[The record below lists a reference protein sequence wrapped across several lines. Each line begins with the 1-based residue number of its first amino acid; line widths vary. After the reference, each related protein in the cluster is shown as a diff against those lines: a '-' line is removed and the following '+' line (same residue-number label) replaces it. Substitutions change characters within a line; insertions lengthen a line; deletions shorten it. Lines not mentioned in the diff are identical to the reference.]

1 MKYHPESAQDQAK
14 YAVGRAAVERYA
26 HDGARLGL
34 GSGTTSAW
42 FVRALG
48 EKVEQGLDVVGVPT
62 SNFTR
67 DLALS
72 VGIPLLDINDL
83 DAPLEVTLDGPDEVD
98 HDGDQIKGGGA
109 CLLWERMVAEAS
121 DKVVCIAD
129 DTKLVDQLGKFPMP
143 IEVVQYGWMATRR
156 SVTALL
162 TDLGYTD
169 VQIVQRS
176 RDGQPVITDNGNFIL
191 DAHLLA
197 ITDKGLLDTQLN
209 LIPGVVENGM
219 FTGIVD
225 EILMASPNGDTRLI
239 ELPHRKA
246 ARKPQWRKHK

>member
-1 MKYHPESAQDQAK
+1 MKYDPQTAQDKAK

-26 HDGARLGL
+26 YDGARLGL

-48 EKVEQGLDVVGVPT
+48 EQVEQGLDVVGVPT
-62 SNFTR
+62 STFTR

-72 VGIPLLDINDL
+72 VGITLLDINDL
-83 DAPLEVTLDGPDEVD
+83 DAPLDITLDGPDEVD
-98 HDGDQIKGGGA
+98 RDGDQIKGGGA
-109 CLLWERMVAEAS
+109 CLLWERMVADAS
-121 DKVVCIAD
+121 RKVVCIAD
-129 DTKLVDQLGKFPMP
+129 DTKLVDQLGRFPLP

-156 SVTALL
+156 SVTRLL
-162 TDLGYTD
+162 DDLGYSD
-169 VQIVQRS
+169 IEIVRRS
-176 RDGQPVITDNGNFIL
+176 RDGQPVVTDNGNFIL
-191 DAHLLA
+191 DAQLRA

-239 ELPHRKA
+239 ELPNRKA
-246 ARKPQWRKHK
+246 ARQAGRRK

>member
-1 MKYHPESAQDQAK
+1 MKYNPRTPQDVAK

-48 EKVEQGLDVVGVPT
+48 EKVEEGLDVVGVPT
-62 SNFTR
+62 STSTR
-67 DLALS
+67 DLAVS
-72 VGIPLLDINDL
+72 VGITLLDINDL
-83 DAPLEVTLDGPDEVD
+83 DAPLDVTLDGPDEVD
-98 HDGDQIKGGGA
+98 RDGDQIKGGGA
-109 CLLWERMVAEAS
+109 CLLWERMVADAS
-121 DKVVCIAD
+121 RKVVCIAD
-129 DTKLVDQLGKFPMP
+129 DTKLVDQLGRFPLP

-156 SVTALL
+156 SVTHLL
-162 TDLGYTD
+162 DDLGYSD
-169 VQIVQRS
+169 IEIVRRS

-191 DAHLLA
+191 DAHLRA

-219 FTGIVD
+219 FTGIAD
-225 EILMASPNGDTRLI
+225 EILMASPTGDLRLI
-239 ELPHRKA
+239 ELPN
-246 ARKPQWRKHK
+246 RKPARRTSWYK